1 MELTD
6 EHKITGYPVYDRELL
21 TSELLKNADSITL
34 LGDAAHPMSPFKGQG
49 ANQALLDALFLARE
63 IYKNCKPLSNWQEKG
78 IRESVLHDFEQEMLE
93 RTATKVKD
101 SAAAAEFLHSKIALF
116 EGDEP
121 RGRVLK
127 RGDL

>member
-1 MELTD
+1 M
-6 EHKITGYPVYDRELL
+6 
-21 TSELLKNADSITL
+21 SDSSFIVIFPIL
-34 LGDAAHPMSPFKGQG
+34 VDFSIHS
-49 ANQALLDALFLARE
+49 N
-63 IYKNCKPLSNWQEKG
+63 KNCKPLSNWQEKG

-101 SAAAAEFLHSKIALF
+101 SAAAAEFLHSEIALF

-127 RGDL
+127 RGEL